1 VGSDQRGSTL
11 EAVVCR
17 LKLRLPSARILA
29 VSATICNPDDISAWL
44 GAPKALT
51 FDSSYRPVPLRLEVV
66 GFEQR
71 TNDFIF
77 DRNLERELRPLIL
90 ANWNYRPTLVFCATR
105 KGAKDSAM
113 RLWKDWIHETTK
125 CALLLISHCCA
136 ALLTY
141 L

>member
-1 VGSDQRGSTL
+1 MWKM
-11 EAVVCR
+11 
-17 LKLRLPSARILA
+17 KLRLPSARILA

-77 DRNLERELRPLIL
+77 DRNLERELRPLRLELLRGEEAELVESLESTAGLL
-90 ANWNYRPTLVFCATR
+90 AVAGTPPPAAAAARRSTR
-105 KGAKDSAM
+105 RRRAWA
-113 RLWKDWIHETTK
+113 R
-125 CALLLISHCCA
+125 AP
-136 ALLTY
+136 
-141 L
+141 